1 MGDSARGG
9 YRRTL
14 GDLWECANAWDP
26 TSPDTFYRSNLP
38 PVGLA
43 SVAIAATGILT
54 NARIHL
60 RAGDIVTNIGFTV
73 GSTAGGTMT
82 HWAVALYSDAA
93 TPALLGQSADQT
105 SAALAAGANVSLPLA
120 TAYTVPKTAIYRA
133 ALFVTATTIPTLLG
147 SSYAPSGWVTGAPTL
162 AESSGSGLTTTA
174 PATIATP
181 TALTVVPRFWV
192 S

>member
-1 MGDSARGG
+1 MLSLGG
-9 YRRTL
+9 YRRNV
-14 GDLWECANAWDP
+14 GDLFECANAWDP
-26 TSPDTFYRSNLP
+26 ASPDTFYRTNLP
-38 PVGLA
+38 PVGLT

-54 NARIHL
+54 NVRIPL
-60 RAGDIVTNIGFTV
+60 RAGDIVTNIGFSV
-73 GSTAGGTMT
+73 GGTAGGTMT

-105 SAALAAGANVSLPLA
+105 SAALAANSNVALPLA
-120 TAYTVPKTAIYRA
+120 TAYTVPKTGIYRA
-133 ALFVTATTIPTLLG
+133 ALFVTATTVPTLLG
-147 SSYAPSGWVTGAPTL
+147 SNYALSGWVTGTAAL

-174 PATIATP
+174 PSTVASP